1 MIGTIFNTLTV
12 LVGSSVGLVIKRKVK
27 TEFVFDVV
35 GLFTFYL
42 GVDMSLKTANP
53 VGLILGLLI
62 GTALGERVKLN
73 DMLRNLAERLKG
85 RVGGDSLFVDGMIT
99 AFITFCVGPMTVVG
113 ALKDG
118 MGDPSIIMAK
128 AVMDG
133 FTSAAYASA
142 MGLGVLFSAIPLLVF
157 QGSLALAGSFLGSS
171 MPTNVIRDLT
181 GAGGVI
187 LLGLAVDLL
196 RIRDVKVANMLPSL
210 VMVPL
215 ISALFLS
222 LLPH

>member
-1 MIGTIFNTLTV
+1 MLGTLINALTV
-12 LVGSSVGLVIKRKVK
+12 LLGSAAGLLVRKKVK
-27 TEFVFDVV
+27 TGFVFDVV

-42 GVDMSLKTANP
+42 GVDMALKTSNP
-53 VGLILGLLI
+53 VGLILGLLL
-62 GTALGERVKLN
+62 GTAVGEKLSLDTRVKN
-73 DMLRNLAERLKG
+73 WAENLRRK
-85 RVGGDSLFVDGMIT
+85 VGGDSLFVEGMMT

-142 MGLGVLFSAIPLLVF
+142 MGIGVLFSVIPLLIF
-157 QGSLALAGSFLGSS
+157 QGGLALVGSLIGLSLPVS
-171 MPTNVIRDLT
+171 AVADLT

-187 LLGLAVDLL
+187 LLGLALDLL
-196 RIRDVKVANMLPSL
+196 KVKEVRVTNMLPSL
-210 VMVPL
+210 ITVPL
-215 ISALFLS
+215 TSAILALW
-222 LLPH
+222 